1 MFTIFSLFIL
11 VCFSAFFSFSETA
24 LTAVNR
30 VKVRKMFEDKLLG
43 SKALY
48 TLRENPSKMLATLLV
63 GNNIVNLAAAS
74 IATVIFIDFFAKR
87 SILNEGVTV
96 AVSTLVMTL
105 VILVF
110 GEIIPKTAAIKHADR
125 LSLIVAPI
133 VLALS
138 AIITPV
144 LIFLD
149 WICRPAL
156 KLLGADVKSNIP
168 FVTEDELKMILSV
181 GEEEGV
187 IETSENRMIHSI
199 FEFSDT
205 VAKEVMVPRPD
216 MFCMDAGTNVNEALE
231 NIFEDGHSRIPVYD
245 GSPENIV
252 GIVMTKDLIKICG
265 GESASVLKDIMRAP
279 LFVPE
284 TKKLDELMRL
294 MQTSRSHIAIVV
306 DEYGVVAGL
315 VTLEDLLEEIVG
327 EIEDEFD
334 KEDKGVETL
343 PDGSILVDASLS
355 VSDVNEK
362 VGTRIPEG
370 DYDTIGGFVLSLI
383 GRLPFV
389 GDGTKYEDITITV
402 EKIAK
407 RRITR
412 VRISR

>member
-1 MFTIFSLFIL
+1 MITIFFLLVL

-24 LTAVNR
+24 LTAVSR

-48 TLRENPSKMLATLLV
+48 TLRESPSKMLATLLV

-74 IATVIFIDFFAKR
+74 IATFIFIDLFAKK

-110 GEIIPKTAAIKHADR
+110 GEIIPRTAAIKHSDR
-125 LSLIVAPI
+125 FSLIVAPVI
-133 VLALS
+133 LVLS
-138 AIITPV
+138 VVITPV
-144 LIFLD
+144 ISFLD
-149 WICRPAL
+149 WICRPVL
-156 KLLGADVKSNIP
+156 RLLGADIKTNIP

-187 IETSENRMIHSI
+187 IETAENKMIHSI

-216 MFCMDAGTNVNEALE
+216 MFCLDSCTKADEALE
-231 NIFEDGHSRIPVYD
+231 KIFEDGHSRIPVYD

-252 GIVMTKDLIKICG
+252 GIVMIKDLIKVCG
-265 GESASVLKDIMRAP
+265 RGDGSSLKDIMRAP

-294 MQTSRSHIAIVV
+294 MQSSRSHIAIVV

-334 KEDKGVETL
+334 KEEKDLETL
-343 PDGSILVDASLS
+343 PDGSILINARLS
-355 VSDVNEK
+355 VKDVNEK
-362 VGTRIPEG
+362 IGTRIPEG

-389 GDGTKYEDITITV
+389 GDSTKYEDMSIIV

-412 VRISR
+412 VRITR

>member
-1 MFTIFSLFIL
+1 MITVFFLLVL

-74 IATVIFIDFFAKR
+74 IATFIFIDFFAKK

-96 AVSTLVMTL
+96 AASTLVMTL

-110 GEIIPKTAAIKHADR
+110 GEIIPKTAAIKHSDR
-125 LSLIVAPI
+125 FSLIVAPV

-138 AIITPV
+138 VVITPV
-144 LIFLD
+144 ISFLD
-149 WICRPAL
+149 WICKPIL
-156 KLLGADVKSNIP
+156 KLFGADVKTNMP

-187 IETSENRMIHSI
+187 IETSENKMIHSI

-216 MFCMDAGTNVNEALE
+216 MFCLDSGTNVNEALE
-231 NIFEDGHSRIPVYD
+231 KIFEDGHSRIPVYE

-252 GIVMTKDLIKICG
+252 GIVMTKDLIKVCG
-265 GESASVLKDIMRAP
+265 RGNGSVLKDIMRAP

-294 MQTSRSHIAIVV
+294 MQSSRSHIAIVV

-334 KEDKGVETL
+334 KEEKDLETL
-343 PDGSILVDASLS
+343 PDGSILINASLS
-355 VSDVNEK
+355 VKDVNEK
-362 VGTRIPEG
+362 IGTRIPEG

-389 GDGTKYEDITITV
+389 GDSTKYEDLSIIV

-412 VRISR
+412 VKITR